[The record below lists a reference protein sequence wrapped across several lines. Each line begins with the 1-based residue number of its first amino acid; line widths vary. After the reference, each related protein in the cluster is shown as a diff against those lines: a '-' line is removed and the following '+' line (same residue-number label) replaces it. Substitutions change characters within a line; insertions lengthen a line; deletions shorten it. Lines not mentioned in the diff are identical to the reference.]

1 MSEAM
6 WLAVAAACTLAGM
19 GWLALSM
26 EVHWG
31 QAMHRAAEASS
42 GTQHTLRVLG
52 SLALALALL
61 ACLLADR
68 PSMAVLVW
76 VLLMAGSAVSVAMV
90 LARRPRWLALL
101 WPRCQ

>member
-6 WLAVAAACTLAGM
+6 WLAGAAALTLTGM

-26 EVHWG
+26 DVHWG
-31 QAMHRAAEASS
+31 QAMHRAAEAS
-42 GTQHTLRVLG
+42 GGVQYTLRVLG
-52 SLALALALL
+52 VLALGLALW

-76 VLLMAGSAVSVAMV
+76 VLLMAGSAVSVAML

-101 WPRCQ
+101 WPISA